1 MLADD
6 MRRLAEEISNAYE
19 ERMEG
24 VVAMKAADAERKNA
38 TQADLREMANQ
49 LRTDLEIFKSN
60 LEASEADRKSTTQE
74 DLNEMAEQLRS
85 ALDQFKSDL
94 DASEAERK
102 TNDQEEIADRR
113 DYITELK
120 EKAQELLKEFDKA
133 HEEMAKE
140 LRAFLNQFKSD
151 LDAAEAE
158 RKTEDQAEIAERRDY
173 ITDLKEKAQEL
184 LKEFDK
190 AHEGMA
196 RELRAFLNQFKS
208 DLDAAEAERKTED
221 QAEIAERRD
230 YITDLKEKAQEL
242 LVEFDKAHKETA
254 VVFKAELSTNVAELL
269 GEFNKDRSEAAEAWN
284 EILSAIR
291 SAEKKAVITAPVK
304 VEAKKEVKTV
314 EEAIEEEEPEEME
327 PGEQIAEE
335 EESEED
341 DLGGE
346 IVGILED
353 NPDGLRMVEI
363 ADVLGIESW
372 RSLIPVMRELLDDD
386 EVTKEDS
393 TYYAV

>member
-120 EKAQELLKEFDKA
+120 EKAQELL
-133 HEEMAKE
+133 
-140 LRAFLNQFKSD
+140 
-151 LDAAEAE
+151 
-158 RKTEDQAEIAERRDY
+158 
-173 ITDLKEKAQEL
+173 
-184 LKEFDK
+184 
-190 AHEGMA
+190 
-196 RELRAFLNQFKS
+196 
-208 DLDAAEAERKTED
+208 
-221 QAEIAERRD
+221 
-230 YITDLKEKAQEL
+230 
-242 LVEFDKAHKETA
+242 VEFDKAHKETA
-254 VVFKAELSTNVAELL
+254 SGIQGRVVH
-269 GEFNKDRSEAAEAWN
+269 
-284 EILSAIR
+284 
-291 SAEKKAVITAPVK
+291 
-304 VEAKKEVKTV
+304 KTV
-314 EEAIEEEEPEEME
+314 C
-327 PGEQIAEE
+327 
-335 EESEED
+335 
-341 DLGGE
+341 
-346 IVGILED
+346 
-353 NPDGLRMVEI
+353 
-363 ADVLGIESW
+363 
-372 RSLIPVMRELLDDD
+372 
-386 EVTKEDS
+386 
-393 TYYAV
+393 

>member
-113 DYITELK
+113 DYITE
-120 EKAQELLKEFDKA
+120 
-133 HEEMAKE
+133 
-140 LRAFLNQFKSD
+140 
-151 LDAAEAE
+151 
-158 RKTEDQAEIAERRDY
+158 
-173 ITDLKEKAQEL
+173 LKEKAQEL

>member
-6 MRRLAEEISNAYE
+6 MRRLADEISNAYE
-19 ERMEG
+19 ERIQG
-24 VVAMKAADAERKNA
+24 VVAMRAADAERKRA
-38 TQADLREMANQ
+38 TQEDLREMANQ
-49 LRTDLEIFKSN
+49 MRTDLDIFKSN
-60 LEASEADRKSTTQE
+60 LDTAEVDRKA
-74 DLNEMAEQLRS
+74 D
-85 ALDQFKSDL
+85 DQ
-94 DASEAERK
+94 A
-102 TNDQEEIADRR
+102 EIAERR
-113 DYITELK
+113 DYITDLK
-120 EKAQELLKEFDKA
+120 EKAQDLVKEFDKA

-140 LRAFLNQFKSD
+140 LSAFLNQFKSD

-158 RKTEDQAEIAERRDY
+158 RKTEDLAEIAERRDY
-173 ITDLKEKAQEL
+173 VTEL
-184 LKEFDK
+184 LSRVPELLAEFDK